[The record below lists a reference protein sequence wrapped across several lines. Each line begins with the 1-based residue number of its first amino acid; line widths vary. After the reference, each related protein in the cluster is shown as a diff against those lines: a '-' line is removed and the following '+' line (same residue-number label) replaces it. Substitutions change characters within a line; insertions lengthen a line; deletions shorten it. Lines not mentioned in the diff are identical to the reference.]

1 MIDLVQRVCHVTEE
15 PCRWTWYL
23 EADGAEREGLFLA
36 RAKKRDANHRQE
48 LVTLLAANQCKSAR
62 FQTFPNCMTLSSF
75 LVAIHQV
82 DMRFTQLGFCGR

>member
-1 MIDLVQRVCHVTEE
+1 MVDLVQRVCHVTEE

-36 RAKKRDANHRQE
+36 RAKIRDDNHRQE
-48 LVTLLAANQCKSAR
+48 LVTLLAANQCKVAR

-82 DMRFTQLGFCGR
+82 DTRFTQLGFCER